1 MKAGKLRYR
10 VTVQKRASGV
20 LPSGQPV
27 TDWEKLISVR
37 ADITDISGRELVSS
51 GAELSE
57 TTVRIW
63 MRRYPAFPVTSANR
77 ILHEPPTGT
86 GEIYDIVSVIGGEN
100 NTRLELLCKR
110 GVKS

>member
-10 VTVQKRASGV
+10 VTVQKRVSGV

-37 ADITDISGRELVSS
+37 ADITDISGRELISS
-51 GAELSE
+51 GAELAE

-63 MRRYPAFPVTSANR
+63 MRRYPSFPVTSANR
-77 ILHEPPTGT
+77 IVHEPPTGN
-86 GEIYDIVSVIGGEN
+86 GEIYDIVSVITAEN
-100 NTRLELLCKR
+100 NTRLELLCQR